1 MLSQAEMLQLDSR
14 TIRESFVGVMTTV
27 DADQAPHS
35 RCMGAAL
42 EEQGIRRLYTL
53 TGRHTVKL
61 ENIARNPAVSW
72 LFSAEGYER
81 VVTLKG
87 TAEVL
92 DAPVIAQKAW
102 DRLAQAARAYSMN
115 ALSDEDNL
123 DFVVIETR
131 VTHADLLYPEK
142 GLVKPETVELP
153 TEHA

>member
-1 MLSQAEMLQLDSR
+1 MLSQPEMLQIATR
-14 TIRESFVGVMTTV
+14 TIREAFVGVMSTV
-27 DADQAPHS
+27 DAQGCPHS

-53 TGRHTVKL
+53 TGKHTVKL
-61 ENIARNPAVSW
+61 QNLARNPAVAW

-87 TAEVL
+87 TAEIL
-92 DAPVIAQKAW
+92 DAPVVAQKAW

-131 VTHADLLYPEK
+131 VTEVDLLYPEK
-142 GLVKPETVELP
+142 GLVKPEPVDLP
-153 TEHA
+153 AEHA